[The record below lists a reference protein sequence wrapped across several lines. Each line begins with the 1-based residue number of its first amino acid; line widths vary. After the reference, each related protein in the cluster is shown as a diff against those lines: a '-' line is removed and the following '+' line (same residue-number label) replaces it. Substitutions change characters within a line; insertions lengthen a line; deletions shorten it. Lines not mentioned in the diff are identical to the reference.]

1 MAIENAQLYEEAR
14 DRSWWRSGDI
24 TTAILAGTGTEELLA
39 LVVRHARVAGAD
51 LATLARPAGSGRLT
65 VEAAD
70 GLLAEQHRGTMFA
83 AEGSVT
89 GEVIRTGKA
98 VVLADASADERVVQ
112 PLSEPGSGRR
122 CSSPWPCATPSS
134 AP

>member
-14 DRSWWRSGDI
+14 DRAQRLEAIRAI

-39 LVVRHARVAGAD
+39 LVVRHARELAGAD

-70 GLLAEQHRGTMFA
+70 GLLAEQLRG
-83 AEGSVT
+83 
-89 GEVIRTGKA
+89 
-98 VVLADASADERVVQ
+98 
-112 PLSEPGSGRR
+112 R
-122 CSSPWPCATPSS
+122 CSRPRAR
-134 AP
+134 